1 MDLTALWWVLGI
13 LFVVGCFL
21 LSSHFGL
28 IGRLRKRSQKRDE
41 DPEAAREA
49 AEEMRKIDWGK
60 TGGGLRL

>member
-1 MDLTALWWVLGI
+1 MNLDWLWWTLGI

-28 IGRLRKRSQKRDE
+28 IGRLRKKSQKPDE

-49 AEEMRKIDWGK
+49 AEVMRKIDQGK
-60 TGGGLRL
+60 TGGGIF